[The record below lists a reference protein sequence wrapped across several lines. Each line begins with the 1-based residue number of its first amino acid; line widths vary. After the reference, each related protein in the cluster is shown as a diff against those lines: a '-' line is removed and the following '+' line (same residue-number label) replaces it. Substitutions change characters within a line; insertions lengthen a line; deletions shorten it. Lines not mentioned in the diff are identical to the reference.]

1 MVAKSQNPS
10 RSQAISCLP
19 QFCRGAHLRSPRSH
33 ELRSCEP
40 TMTDPTEDAGRKPSR
55 RPLGTVRFALLPS
68 DGEPPVTRC
77 PRPPYQPRHLRGV
90 LAWPKPRGS
99 AHLGVGFALRCF
111 QRFSVPDIAIRRR
124 PGQGDRHT
132 SGRAAPVLSYWER
145 LPSTLL
151 RPRRI
156 ETELSH
162 DVLNPARVPL

>member
-1 MVAKSQNPS
+1 MCGMRYKA
-10 RSQAISCLP
+10 QA
-19 QFCRGAHLRSPRSH
+19 RSPAYG
-33 ELRSCEP
+33 LCANQ
-40 TMTDPTEDAGRKPSR
+40 TDTRDKRKRERRRLPSR
-55 RPLGTVRFALLPS
+55 RPLGTVRCA
-68 DGEPPVTRC
+68 
-77 PRPPYQPRHLRGV
+77 RHLRDAARYRV
-90 LAWPKPRGS
+90 YTSALSTESSARDLSAARTLRGS
-99 AHLGVGFALRCF
+99 AHLGGGFALRCI